1 MTRLSLQAR
10 QTTGLVMTAEL
21 QQAIGLLQL
30 SNQEL
35 LTELTA
41 LAEANPL
48 LVVGPPD
55 GEAAPP
61 ESPLASAEEMR
72 GDDLPDD
79 LTRDESDWREASAWE
94 DDPLL
99 RHGTCDSEE
108 AEHTDQASRPESGT
122 GLFLEQIRFAFTD
135 QTDRAIALALL
146 EALDETGR
154 LDTTIAQLAGTLRVS
169 PTRIDSVRSRMLDF
183 EPPGCFA
190 FTLAEC
196 LAAQFRA
203 RNRYD
208 PAVAT
213 MLDHLDWLARGEHE
227 RLRKACGLD
236 AQDYAE
242 LLRELRSC
250 DPRPG
255 TGLGPHTPEAEPDL
269 FIHQTRDGP
278 VVTLNQATWPSL
290 TVDERLYQRLMQ
302 ADAQAR
308 SWTDEKHAQARS
320 ILRVVEQR
328 ARSLL
333 LVCQAI
339 ATHQSGFLSDGA
351 SCLRP
356 LTLSQV
362 AMSTGLHESTV
373 SRVTATRSIGT
384 PLGVLPLRRFFST
397 GLGESEDQTSAE
409 SVRSRIRQII
419 STETGEAIMSDE
431 AITQQLQES
440 GIAIQRRTVA
450 KYREALGIA
459 GSAQRRREFRMKSRL
474 TG

>member
-10 QTTGLVMTAEL
+10 QTAGLVMTAEL

-35 LTELTA
+35 LAELTT

-48 LVVGPPD
+48 LVVSPPD
-55 GEAAPP
+55 GEAHTP
-61 ESPLASAEEMR
+61 ESPLASAGEMR
-72 GDDLPDD
+72 GEDLPDD
-79 LTRDESDWREASAWE
+79 LTSDVSDWREASAWE

-99 RHGTCDSEE
+99 RHGTYDSDEPE
-108 AEHTDQASRPESGT
+108 NPEPVSQPESGIDS
-122 GLFLEQIRFAFTD
+122 FLEQIRFAFTD
-135 QTDRAIALALL
+135 ETDRAIALSLL

-154 LDTTIAQLAGTLRVS
+154 LDTTISLLAKTLHV
-169 PTRIDSVRSRMLDF
+169 PPAHIDTVRTRMLDF
-183 EPPGCFA
+183 DPPGCFA

-213 MLDHLDWLARGEHE
+213 MLNHLDWLARGEHD

-250 DPRPG
+250 NPRPG
-255 TGLGPHTPEAEPDL
+255 IGLGPDTPEAEPDL
-269 FIHQTRDGP
+269 FIHLTRDGP
-278 VVTLNQATWPSL
+278 VVTLNPATWPNL
-290 TVDERLYQRLMQ
+290 TIDERLYRRLMQ

-320 ILRVVEQR
+320 ILRAVEQR

-333 LVCQAI
+333 LVCRAI
-339 ATHQSGFLSDGA
+339 ANHQSGFLSDGA

-356 LTLSQV
+356 LTLSQI
-362 AMSTGLHESTV
+362 ATSTGLHESTV

-397 GLGESEDQTSAE
+397 GLGENEDRTSAE
-409 SVRSRIRQII
+409 SIRSRIRQII
-419 STETGEAIMSDE
+419 STETGEAIMSDD
-431 AITQQLQES
+431 AITRQLQES

-459 GSAQRRREFRMKSRL
+459 GSSQRRREFRMKSRL
-474 TG
+474 TC